1 MADHRVPQAPLWTA
15 ERHNRLIE
23 MFRARNTIEEIA
35 RELSLPIDEIEARL
49 ELLALDEYDSPYYD

>member
-1 MADHRVPQAPLWTA
+1 MDG

-49 ELLALDEYDSPYYD
+49 ELLALTSTIHPL